1 MNKELI
7 RKKARLLNDL
17 FQKDWKDLKKVV
29 DRTFRLKI
37 SEFEKTT
44 KLSDC
49 ETVDVA
55 ISYISGR

>member
-7 RKKARLLNDL
+7 REKARLLSDL
-17 FQKDWKDLKKVV
+17 SQKDWKDLKKVV

-37 SEFEKTT
+37 SEVEKTT

-49 ETVDVA
+49 DNVDIA
-55 ISYISGR
+55 IRSIFG

>member
-7 RKKARLLNDL
+7 KEKARLLSDL
-17 FQKDWKDLKKVV
+17 SQRDWKDLKMVV

-37 SEFEKTT
+37 NEFEKTT

-49 ETVDVA
+49 EAVDVA
-55 ISYISGR
+55 ISYISGK